1 MNVYYI
7 AIILDPQVK
16 CELLNQELD
25 EDGAKEIKQQIRDFL
40 HQHYPRDPK
49 PELALPTTQPVF
61 KSIGSRLLEKIH
73 SNSRQVSD
81 IDQYLDTPPINVSNV
96 SKDNWLFEWWNTHQG
111 EYPQMACAARDFL
124 PLPASEVV
132 CERLFSTGR
141 DMLGLRRHRLNGETM
156 RLLMLLKNLYDNE

>member
-40 HQHYPRDPK
+40 HQHYPRDPE

-61 KSIGSRLLEKIH
+61 KLIGSWLLEKIH
-73 SNSRQVSD
+73 SNSRQVLD
-81 IDQYLDTPPINVSNV
+81 IDQYLDTPLINVSNV
-96 SKDNWLFEWWNTHQG
+96 SKDN
-111 EYPQMACAARDFL
+111 
-124 PLPASEVV
+124 
-132 CERLFSTGR
+132 
-141 DMLGLRRHRLNGETM
+141 
-156 RLLMLLKNLYDNE
+156 